1 VSLLRAE
8 SPPAVPSLARGT
20 LRYVLALAT
29 ILGIVAVRL
38 LLAPVLEESAFF
50 LFPLTVFVVS
60 WRLGLGP
67 GLLATA
73 IAAAAG
79 WIFFLDPRLAPAQR
93 GIHVTVFLCQA
104 ALTSA
109 VAWYLQRLH
118 GERLRADRHA
128 ASFLDKVE
136 DGFFAVDAEWRF
148 TYVNRHVRSY
158 SRGPEDGMI
167 GRVLWEVYPELNE
180 TEVEREYRR
189 VMTERVSLR
198 FETRSYISDRWFRIY
213 AYPFEDGIAVF
224 STDLSDRQKAE
235 EEVRRAKEEAE
246 TASRMKDQFL
256 ATLSHELRTPLNAIL
271 GWVQILRS
279 GRMDEAGMR
288 RGLETIERSSRAQ
301 AQLIDDLLDVS
312 RIISGKLRLDL
323 RPVDL
328 PEIVDAALATVAP
341 AAEAKGI
348 RIEKSYAPPPGIV
361 SGDPERLQQ
370 VVWNLLSNA
379 VKFTPRGGC
388 VEISLQ
394 AGQAGQAGPAE
405 DDAHAEIRIADTGQ
419 GIRPDFLPFV
429 FDPFRQADSSTT
441 RRQGGLGLGLSIVRQ
456 MVEMHGGSVRAESAG
471 EGHGSV
477 FTVALPLAAGSPRP
491 GPEEP
496 VPVPAKLDAG
506 RPASLRGLRLLVV
519 DDDADTRDLLRHVLT
534 DRGAQVETAA
544 SVADA
549 LALLESETS
558 RPDLLVSDIGMPG
571 RDGFDLIREVRE
583 RWPPAALP
591 AVALTAFAR
600 AEDRHRALAAGYQA
614 HLAKPFDAA
623 ELAATVARL
632 AGER

>member
-1 VSLLRAE
+1 MQA
-8 SPPAVPSLARGT
+8 A
-20 LRYVLALAT
+20 LRYGLALLAVLT
-29 ILGIVAVRL
+29 VAALRL
-38 LLAPVLEESAFF
+38 AMGRVLEQESAFF
-50 LFPLTVFVVS
+50 LFPLTVFLVS

-67 GLLATA
+67 GLLA
-73 IAAAAG
+73 AAAAAVAG
-79 WIFFLDPRLAPAQR
+79 WTFFLDPQLAPAQR
-93 GIHVTVFLCQA
+93 AGHIAVFLGQA
-104 ALTSA
+104 GLTSL

-118 GERLRADRHA
+118 GQRARADRRA
-128 ASFLDKVE
+128 ESFLDNIN

-148 TYVNRHVRSY
+148 TYINRHSQSY
-158 SRGPEDGMI
+158 TRGPREEMLGQ
-167 GRVLWEVYPELNE
+167 VLWEAYPELNG
-180 TEVEREYRR
+180 TEADREYRR
-189 VMTERVSLR
+189 VMEERVSTR
-198 FETRSYISDRWFRIY
+198 FETKSYLSERWFRIY

-224 STDLSDRQKAE
+224 STDISDRRETEQ
-235 EEVRRAKEEAE
+235 EVRRAKEAAEA
-246 TASRMKDQFL
+246 ASRMKDQFL

-348 RIEKSYAPPPGIV
+348 RIERSYAPPPGTV

-379 VKFTPRGGC
+379 VKFTPRGGRID
-388 VEISLQ
+388 VGLQ
-394 AGQAGQAGPAE
+394 AGA
-405 DDAHAEIRIADTGQ
+405 DAHAEIRIADTGQ
-419 GIRPDFLPFV
+419 GIDPNFLPFV

-456 MVEMHGGSVRAESAG
+456 MVEMHGGSVRVESAG
-471 EGHGSV
+471 DGHGSV
-477 FTVALPLAAGSPRP
+477 FTVALPLAVGSARP
-491 GPEEP
+491 GQGHPAA
-496 VPVPAKLDAG
+496 VPSGAG
-506 RPASLRGLRLLVV
+506 GDGRFVSLRGLRLLVV
-519 DDDADTRDLLRHVLT
+519 DDDADTRDLLRHVLA
-534 DRGAQVETAA
+534 DRGAQVAVAA
-544 SVADA
+544 SAA
-549 LALLESETS
+549 EAMAALESS
-558 RPDLLVSDIGMPG
+558 LPDLLVSDIGMPG
-571 RDGFDLIREVRE
+571 RDGFDLIREIRE
-583 RWPPAALP
+583 RWPPGDLP
-591 AVALTAFAR
+591 AIALTAFAR
-600 AEDRHRALAAGYQA
+600 AEDRRRILAAGFQA

-623 ELAATVARL
+623 ELAATVGRL